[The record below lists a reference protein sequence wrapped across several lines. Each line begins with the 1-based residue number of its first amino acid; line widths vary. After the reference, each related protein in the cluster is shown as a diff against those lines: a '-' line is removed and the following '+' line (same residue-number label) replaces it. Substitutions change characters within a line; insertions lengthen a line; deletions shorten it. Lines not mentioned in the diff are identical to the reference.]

1 MNKLTCKISK
11 TEETLM
17 LIVDLTPLDA
27 LEMVEVITSLMG
39 LFRSVVGTKIK
50 QFDNEIVEDCVEK
63 KKFCYV
69 IRRDKTEGYEKEEIS
84 SRKILAENSIK
95 IVDLD

>member
-39 LFRSVVGTKIK
+39 LFRSVVGTKIN
-50 QFDNEIVEDCVEK
+50 QLDNEIVEDCVEK
-63 KKFCYV
+63 KKFFYV